1 MSSSPKILYFFL
13 PKIHSLCS
21 LESNFSSAGPG
32 AETTLP
38 PTLPPGSGG
47 LGGGPILAANS
58 VAEGK
63 AGRTGDFGILQT
75 VHKQEARK
83 G

>member
-32 AETTLP
+32 AETSLP

-47 LGGGPILAANS
+47 APILAANS